1 MSNFGLPVYY
11 KKLGV
16 ALRAHVLTPASV
28 AKWVVGAL
36 CEEVLEHLAVLM
48 AAVSSYYHPTSQGA
62 YSDQLV
68 QFLTQLVHFF
78 MLRLRLE
85 RYAAFCSVVNPDR
98 VRSASFCWIRIGIDV
113 QGMPVRI
120 RMIRIGVNSKQM

>member
-1 MSNFGLPVYY
+1 
-11 KKLGV
+11 
-16 ALRAHVLTPASV
+16 V

-85 RYAAFCSVVNPDR
+85 RYTAFCNCVQYNTHHFAGSGSGLLSMAC
-98 VRSASFCWIRIGIDV
+98 RSGSG
-113 QGMPVRI
+113 
-120 RMIRIGVNSKQM
+120 